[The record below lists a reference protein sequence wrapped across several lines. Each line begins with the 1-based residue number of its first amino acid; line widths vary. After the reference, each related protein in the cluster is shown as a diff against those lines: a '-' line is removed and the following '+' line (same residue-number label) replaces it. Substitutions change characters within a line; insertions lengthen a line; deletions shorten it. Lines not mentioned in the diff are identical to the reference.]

1 MNPWSAGPLL
11 CMRCVGNMPSAACA
25 HRALKADTPLSTFA
39 GARTHRHPPGSRER
53 GRTVPAS
60 GMEKEKLSLRSSG
73 VPPRVVSHQQW
84 EPFESWPLGEAASQK
99 KRRPGRSPPA
109 LMWAFP
115 ARLLPEQAA
124 DAKGLQKSAPFGLPE
139 VGAPGDMAMLRVPGA
154 GLEGRRWEAPGV
166 RNSDPWSPA
175 RMVKTAW
182 STCRTG

>member
-1 MNPWSAGPLL
+1 MRTQSTESRHTAQHLCGGPD
-11 CMRCVGNMPSAACA
+11 PQA
-25 HRALKADTPLSTFA
+25 
-39 GARTHRHPPGSRER
+39 
-53 GRTVPAS
+53 
-60 GMEKEKLSLRSSG
+60 
-73 VPPRVVSHQQW
+73 PPRQPREGKDCAGLGDGEGETVAEIKRGSSQGGSHQQW
-84 EPFESWPLGEAASQK
+84 ERFESWPLGEAASQK

-124 DAKGLQKSAPFGLPE
+124 DAKRLQKSAPFGLPA

>member
-73 VPPRVVSHQQW
+73 VPPRVVPTNSGNDSRAGLW
-84 EPFESWPLGEAASQK
+84 EKPLLRKKGVQEEVPLRSCGLSQHGCFQSKLQMPRGCRNQHPLGFQ
-99 KRRPGRSPPA
+99 R
-109 LMWAFP
+109 
-115 ARLLPEQAA
+115 
-124 DAKGLQKSAPFGLPE
+124 
-139 VGAPGDMAMLRVPGA
+139 
-154 GLEGRRWEAPGV
+154 
-166 RNSDPWSPA
+166 
-175 RMVKTAW
+175 
-182 STCRTG
+182 